1 MSKKVIADPT
11 PAEWVSA
18 IDGGFVTDQPMEH
31 PSRRFKTL
39 RKKAHDRI
47 ALEHEI
53 VSSLGELRRTVGLNQ
68 TEVAARWGRG
78 QSQVSKIERNPE
90 RAELATLAS
99 YVRALGG
106 NITITIE
113 VDDHIYYEELLP
125 ASMVDQDVDA

>member
-11 PAEWVSA
+11 PEEWISTL
-18 IDGGFVTDQPMEH
+18 DDGFVEGYAIEH

-47 ALEHEI
+47 AIEHEI
-53 VSSLGELRRTVGLNQ
+53 VSSLGELRRMVGLNQ
-68 TEVAARWGRG
+68 TEVATRWGRG

-90 RAELATLAS
+90 RAELVTLAG

-106 NITITIE
+106 NITITIA
-113 VDDHIYYEELLP
+113 VDDHVYYEELLP
-125 ASMVDQDVDA
+125 ALMTNHDVDA